1 MRRHVIEAPLGHAAA
16 ALSAVPSVYGL
27 VRNGW
32 IRMLVIDPE
41 SGLTHLYREGDWA
54 PYGSADPASLI
65 SENRPDE
72 SHVET
77 QAA

>member
-1 MRRHVIEAPLGHAAA
+1 
-16 ALSAVPSVYGL
+16 
-27 VRNGW
+27 
-32 IRMLVIDPE
+32 MLVIDPE
-41 SGLTHLYREGDWA
+41 SGLTHLYREGDWM
-54 PYGSADPASLI
+54 PYEPADPALRI